1 MNISYNWLKEYLD
14 FDLNH
19 NLVAEIL
26 TDLGLEVEGIS
37 KYESVPGSLEGVV
50 VGKITSLKE
59 HPNADRLKITTVD
72 IGEKDE
78 LQIICG
84 APNVK
89 NKLTVAVA
97 TNGTTLY
104 PNDEKLKIK
113 KAKIRGELSNGMI
126 CGEDELNL
134 GPSTSGIMILDEN
147 IKAGTKLNSIYKIYS
162 DWIFEIGLTP
172 NRADAMSHLGV
183 ARDLRARLIHNG
195 FNLDLKTPSVTNFR
209 VEKRTKNIKIHVE
222 DKNLAKRYCGIV
234 LENIKVCESPSWLK
248 NKLKSIGI
256 NPINNIVDA
265 TNYVMMDVGQPLHA
279 FDYNKIEENQ
289 VIIKRS
295 SKKLK
300 FKTLDETER
309 TITTDDLLICDSK
322 KPMCLAGVFGGL
334 DSGVSQKTNT
344 IFLESAFFDPVS
356 VRKSAKYHNLSTDS
370 SYRFERGIDPNSTKY
385 ALKRAVLLIKEICPE
400 SVISSDL
407 IDLYPKKIEDIQ
419 IILGFDKIKRI
430 VGQNIEK
437 ETIKNIISSLDIKIN
452 SITESNLGLAIPPYR
467 NDVKREAD
475 VIEEILR
482 VYGYNNIKS
491 SIKFNQSIV
500 IEKKNLKNKLV
511 NIISNHLVSLGF
523 YEIITNSL
531 VAERFN
537 KENPK
542 SVKILNSQSSD
553 LSNLRTSMIFSGLNV
568 ISHNINRQNDN
579 LKLFEFGKV
588 YSNNNKSKY
597 SEKNITGIFVYGNKN
612 SESSWNSDK
621 KSVDFYYLKGIV
633 QSIIKMVG
641 IENIIYDEFSNN
653 YYDYAESISVGKDT
667 IFKYGLVSSSQTS
680 RIEIENEVFYAEL
693 DYDKIEKHIDTK
705 PKIFKKVSKF
715 PVVSRDISILVDE
728 NIKFR
733 NIQESIKKV
742 NQGLIKKVSL
752 FDVYRGKNL
761 PAGKKSYGIGFK
773 ISDKTKTLSVK
784 EIDSLINKIIVNLEK
799 NFGAKLR

>member
-14 FDLNH
+14 FDLDH
-19 NLVAEIL
+19 NSVAEIL

-37 KYESVPGSLEGVV
+37 KYESIPGSLEGVV
-50 VGKITSLKE
+50 VGKITSLKQ

-113 KAKIRGELSNGMI
+113 KAKIRGEISNGMI

-134 GPSTSGIMILDEN
+134 GPSTSGIMVLDEN

-195 FNLDLKTPSVTNFR
+195 FNLDLKTPSVTNFH

-222 DKNLAKRYCGIV
+222 DENLAKRYCGIV
-234 LENIKVCESPSWLK
+234 LENIEVCESPSWLK

-256 NPINNIVDA
+256 NPINNIVDV

-322 KPMCLAGVFGGL
+322 KPMCLAGIFGGL
-334 DSGVSQKTNT
+334 DSSVSQKTNT

-356 VRKSAKYHNLSTDS
+356 VRKSAKHHNLSTDS
-370 SYRFERGIDPNSTKY
+370 SYRFERGIDPNATKY

-407 IDLYPKKIEDIQ
+407 IDLYPKKIEDTQ
-419 IILGFDKIKRI
+419 IILGFNKIKRI

-437 ETIKNIISSLDIKIN
+437 ESIKNSHIF
-452 SITESNLGLAIPPYR
+452 G
-467 NDVKREAD
+467 
-475 VIEEILR
+475 LR
-482 VYGYNNIKS
+482 VW
-491 SIKFNQSIV
+491 
-500 IEKKNLKNKLV
+500 
-511 NIISNHLVSLGF
+511 
-523 YEIITNSL
+523 
-531 VAERFN
+531 
-537 KENPK
+537 PC
-542 SVKILNSQSSD
+542 
-553 LSNLRTSMIFSGLNV
+553 
-568 ISHNINRQNDN
+568 
-579 LKLFEFGKV
+579 
-588 YSNNNKSKY
+588 
-597 SEKNITGIFVYGNKN
+597 
-612 SESSWNSDK
+612 
-621 KSVDFYYLKGIV
+621 
-633 QSIIKMVG
+633 
-641 IENIIYDEFSNN
+641 
-653 YYDYAESISVGKDT
+653 
-667 IFKYGLVSSSQTS
+667 
-680 RIEIENEVFYAEL
+680 
-693 DYDKIEKHIDTK
+693 
-705 PKIFKKVSKF
+705 
-715 PVVSRDISILVDE
+715 
-728 NIKFR
+728 
-733 NIQESIKKV
+733 
-742 NQGLIKKVSL
+742 
-752 FDVYRGKNL
+752 
-761 PAGKKSYGIGFK
+761 
-773 ISDKTKTLSVK
+773 
-784 EIDSLINKIIVNLEK
+784 
-799 NFGAKLR
+799 

>member
-419 IILGFDKIKRI
+419 ILLGFDKIKRI

>member
-14 FDLNH
+14 FDLDH
-19 NLVAEIL
+19 SLVAEML

-37 KYESVPGSLEGVV
+37 KYESIPGSLEGVV
-50 VGKITSLKE
+50 VGKITSLKK

-72 IGEKDE
+72 IGEEDD

-134 GPSTSGIMILDEN
+134 GPSTSGIMVLDEN
-147 IKAGTKLNSIYKIYS
+147 IKVGTKLNSIYKSYS

-209 VEKRTKNIKIHVE
+209 VEKRTKNIKINVE
-222 DKNLAKRYCGIV
+222 DENLARRYCGIV

-265 TNYVMMDVGQPLHA
+265 TNYVMMDLGQPLHA

-289 VIIKRS
+289 VIVKRS

-300 FKTLDETER
+300 FKTLDESER
-309 TITTDDLLICDSK
+309 SITTDDLLICDSK
-322 KPMCLAGVFGGL
+322 KPMCLAGIFGGL

-370 SYRFERGIDPNSTKY
+370 SYRFERGIDPNITKY

-407 IDLYPKKIEDIQ
+407 IDLYPKKIEDTQ

-437 ETIKNIISSLDIKIN
+437 ESIKNIISSLDIKIN
-452 SITESNLGLAIPPYR
+452 SITESNLGLSIPPYR

-491 SIKFNQSIV
+491 SIKLNQSIV
-500 IEKKNLKNKLV
+500 IERKNLKNKLV
-511 NIISNHLVSLGF
+511 NIISNHMVSLGY

-531 VAERFN
+531 IAERFN
-537 KENPK
+537 KENLK

-588 YSNNNKSKY
+588 YSNNGKSKY
-597 SEKNITGIFVYGNKN
+597 SEKNITGIFVCGNKN
-612 SESSWNSDK
+612 SELSWNSDK
-621 KSVDFYYLKGIV
+621 NKVDFYYLKGIV
-633 QSIIKMVG
+633 QSIIKLVG
-641 IENIIYDEFSNN
+641 IKNIIYNEFSNN
-653 YYDYAESISVGKDT
+653 YFDYAESISIDKDI
-667 IFKYGLVSSSQTS
+667 IFKYGLISSSKTS
-680 RIEIENEVFYAEL
+680 SIGIENEVFYAEL
-693 DYDKIEKHIDTK
+693 DFDKIEKHIDTK
-705 PKIFKKVSKF
+705 PNIFKKVSKF
-715 PVVSRDISILVDE
+715 PSVSRDISILVDE
-728 NIKFR
+728 NVKFR
-733 NIQESIKKV
+733 NIQDSIKKV
-742 NQGLIKKVSL
+742 NQNLIKKVTL

-773 ISDKTKTLSVK
+773 ISDKTKTLSIE

-799 NFGAKLR
+799 NFEAKLR

>member
-742 NQGLIKKVSL
+742 NEGLIKKVSL